1 MPYGKAFRKK
11 RLCLYGIF
19 CTDTEKTIFFAIKV
33 SIVLYFSLLS
43 PDIVELQKG
52 RDDMKAVAVKKR
64 KGWFRKEIP
73 FHLMLLPAVIITFI
87 FKYIPFVGITMA
99 FEDYTPLKRL
109 FDQKWVGLDN
119 YKYLF
124 SLPGFGSVIWNT
136 IFIAVMKLVGNLI
149 FPVLVALLLNE
160 IRARHFKKT
169 VQTVLYLPHFISWA
183 ALAGIFIDILS
194 PSGGIVNQLLSAV
207 GLKPVFFLGNS
218 AVFPYTMAV
227 TDIWKELGWGTIV
240 YLAAITG
247 IDPTYYEAARMDGAG
262 RFKQVLYVTIPSILP
277 MILLMMVL
285 SVGNVLQAGFEQ
297 VFNLYSPQ
305 VYSTGDIID
314 TYVYRI
320 GVIEA
325 KFDLATA
332 VGLFKSGIYFV
343 LIIMGYKLADKL
355 AGYKVF

>member
-1 MPYGKAFRKK
+1 MRTVKSKAKK
-11 RLCLYGIF
+11 H
-19 CTDTEKTIFFAIKV
+19 
-33 SIVLYFSLLS
+33 
-43 PDIVELQKG
+43 
-52 RDDMKAVAVKKR
+52 
-64 KGWFRKEIP
+64 WFRKELP
-73 FHLMLLPAVIITFI
+73 FHIMLLPAVVITFI
-87 FKYIPFVGITMA
+87 FKYIPFAGITMA
-99 FEDYTPLKRL
+99 FEDYTPSKGL
-109 FDQKWVGLDN
+109 FDQTWVGLDN
-119 YKYLF
+119 YRYLF

-136 IFIAVMKLVGNLI
+136 VFIAVMKMVGNLI
-149 FPVLVALLLNE
+149 FPVLIALLLNE
-160 IRARHFKKT
+160 IREKHYKKT

-194 PSGGIVNQLLSAV
+194 PSGGIVNQLIQAL
-207 GLKPVFFLGNS
+207 GFKPVFFLGDS

-247 IDPTYYEAARMDGAG
+247 IDPTYYEAARIDGAG
-262 RFKQVLYVTIPSILP
+262 KFKQVLYVTIPGILP

-332 VGLFKSGIYFV
+332 VGLFKSAISFV
-343 LIIMGYKLADKL
+343 LIMVGYKLADKL

>member
-1 MPYGKAFRKK
+1 M
-11 RLCLYGIF
+11 
-19 CTDTEKTIFFAIKV
+19 KTV
-33 SIVLYFSLLS
+33 T
-43 PDIVELQKG
+43 
-52 RDDMKAVAVKKR
+52 KKR
-64 KGWFRKEIP
+64 KKGWFKKELP
-73 FHLMLLPAVIITFI
+73 FHVMLLPAVIITII
-87 FKYIPFVGITMA
+87 FKYVPFAGISMA
-99 FEDYTPLKRL
+99 FEDYTPLRGL
-109 FDQKWVGLDN
+109 FDQKWVGFEN
-119 YKYLF
+119 FRYLF

-136 IFIAVMKLVGNLI
+136 VFIAVLKMVGNLI
-149 FPVLVALLLNE
+149 FPVVIALLLNE
-160 IRARHFKKT
+160 VRAKKYKKT

-194 PSGGIVNQLLSAV
+194 PSGGMVNNLLNSMGV
-207 GLKPVFFLGNS
+207 KEVFFLGN
-218 AVFPYTMAV
+218 ADVFPYTMV
-227 TDIWKELGWGTIV
+227 FTDVWKELGWGMIV

-262 RFKQVLYVTIPSILP
+262 RFKQILHVTIPSILP

-305 VYSTGDIID
+305 VYATGDIID

-320 GVIEA
+320 GVIDA

-332 VGLFKSGIYFV
+332 VGLFKSAISFA
-343 LIIMGYKLADKL
+343 LIMVGYKMADKL

>member
-1 MPYGKAFRKK
+1 MKKTGKS
-11 RLCLYGIF
+11 
-19 CTDTEKTIFFAIKV
+19 IK
-33 SIVLYFSLLS
+33 
-43 PDIVELQKG
+43 
-52 RDDMKAVAVKKR
+52 

-73 FHLMLLPAVIITFI
+73 FHVMLLPAVVITLI

-99 FEDYTPLKRL
+99 FEDYTPLKGL
-109 FDQKWVGLDN
+109 FEQTWVGLGN
-119 YKYLF
+119 YRYLF
-124 SLPGFGSVIWNT
+124 ALPGFASVIWNT
-136 IFIAVMKLVGNLI
+136 IFIAVMKMIGNLI
-149 FPVLVALLLNE
+149 FPVLIALLLNE
-160 IRARHFKKT
+160 AREKQFKKT

-194 PSGGIVNQLLSAV
+194 PSGGIVNQLLQII
-207 GLKPVFFLGNS
+207 GLEPVFFLGDS

-240 YLAAITG
+240 YLATITG
-247 IDPTYYEAARMDGAG
+247 IDPTYYEAARIDGAG
-262 RFKQVLYVTIPSILP
+262 KFKQVLYVTIPGILP

-332 VGLFKSGIYFV
+332 VGLFKSAISFV
-343 LIIMGYKLADKL
+343 LIMVGYKLADKL

>member
-1 MPYGKAFRKK
+1 MSTQAK
-11 RLCLYGIF
+11 
-19 CTDTEKTIFFAIKV
+19 
-33 SIVLYFSLLS
+33 
-43 PDIVELQKG
+43 
-52 RDDMKAVAVKKR
+52 VKK
-64 KGWFRKEIP
+64 KNWFQKELP
-73 FHLMLLPAVIITFI
+73 FHVMLLPAVIITII
-87 FKYIPFVGITMA
+87 FKYIPFVGISMA
-99 FEDYTPLKRL
+99 FEDYTPLKGI
-109 FDQKWVGLDN
+109 FDQTWVGMDN

-136 IFIAVMKLVGNLI
+136 IFIAVMKMIGNLI
-149 FPVLVALLLNE
+149 FPVLIALLLNE
-160 IRARHFKKT
+160 IHNKHYKKT

-194 PSGGIVNQLLSAV
+194 PSGGIVNQLLNLLGMDS
-207 GLKPVFFLGNS
+207 VFFLGDPK
-218 AVFPYTMAV
+218 VFPYTMAI
-227 TDIWKELGWGTIV
+227 TDVWKELGWGTIV

-247 IDPTYYEAARMDGAG
+247 IDPTYYEAAKIDGAN
-262 RFKQVLYVTIPSILP
+262 RFQQVFYVTIPSILS

-305 VYSTGDIID
+305 VYSTGYIID
-314 TYVYRI
+314 TYVFRI

-332 VGLFKSGIYFV
+332 VGLFKSAISFV
-343 LIIMGYKLADKL
+343 LIMIGYKAADKM

>member
-1 MPYGKAFRKK
+1 MNVKEKK
-11 RLCLYGIF
+11 
-19 CTDTEKTIFFAIKV
+19 K
-33 SIVLYFSLLS
+33 S
-43 PDIVELQKG
+43 
-52 RDDMKAVAVKKR
+52 
-64 KGWFRKEIP
+64 WFRKELP
-73 FHLMLLPAVIITFI
+73 FHLMLFPAVILTFI
-87 FKYIPFVGITMA
+87 FKYIPFIGISMA
-99 FEDYTPLKRL
+99 FESYTPLKGM
-109 FDQKWVGLDN
+109 FDQKWVGMEN
-119 YKYLF
+119 YRYLF

-136 IFIAVMKLVGNLI
+136 IFIAVMKMVGNLI
-149 FPVLVALLLNE
+149 FPVLIALLLNE
-160 IRARHFKKT
+160 VRGRHYKKT

-194 PSGGIVNQLLSAV
+194 PSGGIVNQILNSLGMDS
-207 GLKPVFFLGNS
+207 VFFLGDS
-218 AVFPYTMAV
+218 KVFPYTVAV

-247 IDPTYYEAARMDGAG
+247 IDPTYYEAAKIDGAN

-332 VGLFKSGIYFV
+332 VGLFKSAIFFV
-343 LIIMGYKLADKL
+343 LIMIGYKLADKL

>member
-1 MPYGKAFRKK
+1 MRTVKSKAKK
-11 RLCLYGIF
+11 H
-19 CTDTEKTIFFAIKV
+19 
-33 SIVLYFSLLS
+33 
-43 PDIVELQKG
+43 
-52 RDDMKAVAVKKR
+52 
-64 KGWFRKEIP
+64 WFRKELP
-73 FHLMLLPAVIITFI
+73 FHIMLLPAVVITFI
-87 FKYIPFVGITMA
+87 FKYIPFAGITMA
-99 FEDYTPLKRL
+99 FEDYTPLKGL
-109 FDQKWVGLDN
+109 FDQTWGGLDN
-119 YKYLF
+119 YRYLF

-136 IFIAVMKLVGNLI
+136 VFIAVMKMVGNLI
-149 FPVLVALLLNE
+149 FPVLIALLLNE
-160 IRARHFKKT
+160 IREKHYKKT

-194 PSGGIVNQLLSAV
+194 PSGGIVNQLIQAL
-207 GLKPVFFLGNS
+207 GFKPVFFLGDS

-247 IDPTYYEAARMDGAG
+247 IDPTYYEAARIDGAG
-262 RFKQVLYVTIPSILP
+262 KFKQVLYVTIPGILP

-332 VGLFKSGIYFV
+332 VGLFKSAISFV
-343 LIIMGYKLADKL
+343 LIMVGYKLADKL

>member
-1 MPYGKAFRKK
+1 
-11 RLCLYGIF
+11 
-19 CTDTEKTIFFAIKV
+19 
-33 SIVLYFSLLS
+33 
-43 PDIVELQKG
+43 
-52 RDDMKAVAVKKR
+52 MKNVAVTRR
-64 KGWFRKEIP
+64 KGWLKKELP
-73 FHLMLLPAVIITFI
+73 FHLMLLPAVAVTFL
-87 FKYIPFVGITMA
+87 FKYIPFAGMAMA
-99 FEDYTPLKRL
+99 FEDYTPLKGL
-109 FDQKWVGLDN
+109 FEQTWVGFDN
-119 YKYLF
+119 YRYLF

-136 IFIAVMKLVGNLI
+136 VFIAVMKMVGNLI
-149 FPVLVALLLNE
+149 FPVLIALLLNE
-160 IRARHFKKT
+160 ISDRKRGKAPLIYKKT

-194 PSGGIVNQLLSAV
+194 PSGGIVNQLLTAF
-207 GLKPVFFLGNS
+207 GMKPVFFLGDS
-218 AVFPYTMAV
+218 AVFPYTMAA

-285 SVGNVLQAGFEQ
+285 SVGNVMQAGFEQ

-332 VGLFKSGIYFV
+332 VGLFKSAISFV
-343 LIIMGYKLADKL
+343 LIMAGYKMADKL

>member
-1 MPYGKAFRKK
+1 M
-11 RLCLYGIF
+11 
-19 CTDTEKTIFFAIKV
+19 KTV
-33 SIVLYFSLLS
+33 T
-43 PDIVELQKG
+43 
-52 RDDMKAVAVKKR
+52 KKR
-64 KGWFRKEIP
+64 KKGWFKKELP
-73 FHLMLLPAVIITFI
+73 FHVMLLPAVIITII
-87 FKYIPFVGITMA
+87 FKYVPFAGISMA
-99 FEDYTPLKRL
+99 FEDYTPLRGL
-109 FDQKWVGLDN
+109 FDQKWVGFEN
-119 YKYLF
+119 FRYLF

-136 IFIAVMKLVGNLI
+136 VFIAVLKMVGNMI
-149 FPVLVALLLNE
+149 FPVVIALLLNE
-160 IRARHFKKT
+160 VRAKKYKKT

-194 PSGGIVNQLLSAV
+194 PSGGMVNNLLNSMGV
-207 GLKPVFFLGNS
+207 KEVFFLGN
-218 AVFPYTMAV
+218 ADVFPYTMV
-227 TDIWKELGWGTIV
+227 FTDVWKELGWGMIV

-262 RFKQVLYVTIPSILP
+262 RFKQILHVTIPSILP

-305 VYSTGDIID
+305 VYATGDIID

-332 VGLFKSGIYFV
+332 VGLFKSAISFCWRS
-343 LIIMGYKLADKL
+343 
-355 AGYKVF
+355 

>member
-1 MPYGKAFRKK
+1 
-11 RLCLYGIF
+11 
-19 CTDTEKTIFFAIKV
+19 
-33 SIVLYFSLLS
+33 
-43 PDIVELQKG
+43 
-52 RDDMKAVAVKKR
+52 MKAVEKEKK
-64 KGWFRKEIP
+64 KNWFRKELP
-73 FHLMLLPAVIITFI
+73 FHLMLLPAVVLTFI

-99 FEDYTPLKRL
+99 FEDYTPLKGI
-109 FDQKWVGLDN
+109 FDQKWVGMDN
-119 YKYLF
+119 YRYLF

-136 IFIAVMKLVGNLI
+136 IFIALMKMVGNLV
-149 FPVLVALLLNE
+149 FPVLIALLLNE
-160 IRARHFKKT
+160 VRGKRYKKT

-194 PSGGIVNQLLSAV
+194 PSGGIVNQILGVLGMKS
-207 GLKPVFFLGNS
+207 VFFLGDSNI
-218 AVFPYTMAV
+218 FPYTVAV

-247 IDPTYYEAARMDGAG
+247 IDPTYYEAAKIDGAG
-262 RFKQVLYVTIPSILP
+262 RFKQVLHVTVPSILP

-297 VFNLYSPQ
+297 IFNLYSPQ

-332 VGLFKSGIYFV
+332 VGLFKSAISFV
-343 LIIMGYKLADKL
+343 LIMIGYKLADKL

>member
-1 MPYGKAFRKK
+1 MKAA
-11 RLCLYGIF
+11 
-19 CTDTEKTIFFAIKV
+19 TDTERGT
-33 SIVLYFSLLS
+33 
-43 PDIVELQKG
+43 
-52 RDDMKAVAVKKR
+52 KKR
-64 KGWFRKEIP
+64 GRFRRELP
-73 FHLMLLPAVIITFI
+73 FHVMLLPAVIITI
-87 FKYIPFVGITMA
+87 LFKYVPFAGIAMA
-99 FEDYTPLKRL
+99 FEDYTPLRGL
-109 FDQKWVGLDN
+109 FEQTWVGMEN
-119 YKYLF
+119 FKYLF

-136 IFIAVMKLVGNLI
+136 VFIAVMKLAGNLI

-160 IRARHFKKT
+160 VRARRYKKT

-194 PSGGIVNQLLSAV
+194 PSGGIVNQLLGSL
-207 GLKPVFFLGNS
+207 GLKEVFFLGD
-218 AVFPYTMAV
+218 AEVFPYTMAA
-227 TDIWKELGWGTIV
+227 TDIWKELGWGMIV

-262 RFKQVLYVTIPSILP
+262 RLKQILHVTIPGILP

-320 GVIEA
+320 GVVEA

-332 VGLFKSGIYFV
+332 VGLFKSAISFV
-343 LIIMGYKLADKL
+343 LIMLGYKLADRL

>member
-1 MPYGKAFRKK
+1 M
-11 RLCLYGIF
+11 
-19 CTDTEKTIFFAIKV
+19 
-33 SIVLYFSLLS
+33 
-43 PDIVELQKG
+43 
-52 RDDMKAVAVKKR
+52 
-64 KGWFRKEIP
+64 
-73 FHLMLLPAVIITFI
+73 
-87 FKYIPFVGITMA
+87 
-99 FEDYTPLKRL
+99 
-109 FDQKWVGLDN
+109 GLDN
-119 YKYLF
+119 YRYLF

-136 IFIAVMKLVGNLI
+136 VFIAVMKMVGNLI
-149 FPVLVALLLNE
+149 FPVLIALLLNE
-160 IRARHFKKT
+160 IREKHYKKT

-194 PSGGIVNQLLSAV
+194 PSGGIVNQLIQAL
-207 GLKPVFFLGNS
+207 GFKPVFFLGDS

-247 IDPTYYEAARMDGAG
+247 IDPTYYEAARIDGAG
-262 RFKQVLYVTIPSILP
+262 KFKQVLYVTIPGILP

-332 VGLFKSGIYFV
+332 VGLFKSAISFV
-343 LIIMGYKLADKL
+343 LIMVGYKLADKL

>member
-1 MPYGKAFRKK
+1 M
-11 RLCLYGIF
+11 
-19 CTDTEKTIFFAIKV
+19 KTV
-33 SIVLYFSLLS
+33 T
-43 PDIVELQKG
+43 
-52 RDDMKAVAVKKR
+52 KKR
-64 KGWFRKEIP
+64 KKGWFKKELP
-73 FHLMLLPAVIITFI
+73 LHVMLLPAVIITII
-87 FKYIPFVGITMA
+87 FKYVPFAGISMA
-99 FEDYTPLKRL
+99 FEDYTPLRGL
-109 FDQKWVGLDN
+109 FDQKWVGFEN
-119 YKYLF
+119 FRYLF

-136 IFIAVMKLVGNLI
+136 VFIAVLKMVGNLI
-149 FPVLVALLLNE
+149 FPVVIALLLNE
-160 IRARHFKKT
+160 VRAKKYKKT

-194 PSGGIVNQLLSAV
+194 PSGGMVNNLLNSMGV
-207 GLKPVFFLGNS
+207 KEVFFLGN
-218 AVFPYTMAV
+218 ADVFPYTMV
-227 TDIWKELGWGTIV
+227 FTDVWKELGWGMIV

-262 RFKQVLYVTIPSILP
+262 RFKQILHVTIPSILP

-305 VYSTGDIID
+305 VYATGDIID

-332 VGLFKSGIYFV
+332 VGLFKSAISFA
-343 LIIMGYKLADKL
+343 LIMVGYKMADKL

>member
-1 MPYGKAFRKK
+1 M
-11 RLCLYGIF
+11 
-19 CTDTEKTIFFAIKV
+19 
-33 SIVLYFSLLS
+33 
-43 PDIVELQKG
+43 
-52 RDDMKAVAVKKR
+52 
-64 KGWFRKEIP
+64 
-73 FHLMLLPAVIITFI
+73 
-87 FKYIPFVGITMA
+87 
-99 FEDYTPLKRL
+99 
-109 FDQKWVGLDN
+109 
-119 YKYLF
+119 
-124 SLPGFGSVIWNT
+124 
-136 IFIAVMKLVGNLI
+136 
-149 FPVLVALLLNE
+149 
-160 IRARHFKKT
+160 
-169 VQTVLYLPHFISWA
+169 
-183 ALAGIFIDILS
+183 
-194 PSGGIVNQLLSAV
+194 
-207 GLKPVFFLGNS
+207 FFLGDS
-218 AVFPYTMAV
+218 KVFPYTVAV

-247 IDPTYYEAARMDGAG
+247 IDPTYYEAAKIDGAN

-332 VGLFKSGIYFV
+332 VGLFKSAISFV
-343 LIIMGYKLADKL
+343 LIMIGYKLADKL

>member
-1 MPYGKAFRKK
+1 MSTQAK
-11 RLCLYGIF
+11 
-19 CTDTEKTIFFAIKV
+19 
-33 SIVLYFSLLS
+33 
-43 PDIVELQKG
+43 
-52 RDDMKAVAVKKR
+52 VKKNN
-64 KGWFRKEIP
+64 WFQKELP
-73 FHLMLLPAVIITFI
+73 FHVMLLPAVIITII
-87 FKYIPFVGITMA
+87 FKYIPFVGISMA
-99 FEDYTPLKRL
+99 FEDYTPLKGI
-109 FDQKWVGLDN
+109 FDQTWVGMDN

-136 IFIAVMKLVGNLI
+136 IFIAVMKMIGNLI
-149 FPVLVALLLNE
+149 FPVLIALLLNE
-160 IRARHFKKT
+160 IHNKHYKKT

-194 PSGGIVNQLLSAV
+194 PSGGIVNQLLNLLGMDS
-207 GLKPVFFLGNS
+207 VFFLGDPK
-218 AVFPYTMAV
+218 VFPYTMAI
-227 TDIWKELGWGTIV
+227 TDVWKELGWGTIV

-247 IDPTYYEAARMDGAG
+247 IDPTYYEAAKIDGAN
-262 RFKQVLYVTIPSILP
+262 RFQQVFYVTIPSILS

-314 TYVYRI
+314 TYVFRI

-332 VGLFKSGIYFV
+332 VGLFKSAISFV
-343 LIIMGYKLADKL
+343 LIMIGYKAADKM

>member
-1 MPYGKAFRKK
+1 MRTVNGQIKK
-11 RLCLYGIF
+11 H
-19 CTDTEKTIFFAIKV
+19 
-33 SIVLYFSLLS
+33 
-43 PDIVELQKG
+43 
-52 RDDMKAVAVKKR
+52 
-64 KGWFRKEIP
+64 WFRKELP
-73 FHLMLLPAVIITFI
+73 FHIMLFPAVIITFI

-99 FEDYTPLKRL
+99 FEDYTPLKGL
-109 FDQKWVGLDN
+109 FDQTWVGLDN
-119 YKYLF
+119 YVYLF

-136 IFIAVMKLVGNLI
+136 IFIALMKMVGNLI
-149 FPVLVALLLNE
+149 FPVMVALLLNE
-160 IRARHFKKT
+160 IRERHYKKT
-169 VQTVLYLPHFISWA
+169 VQTILYLPHFISWA

-194 PSGGIVNQLLSAV
+194 PSGGIVNELLQAL
-207 GLKPVFFLGNS
+207 GLQPIFFLGDS
-218 AVFPYTMAV
+218 TVFPYTMAV

-247 IDPTYYEAARMDGAG
+247 IDPTYYEAAKIDGAG
-262 RFKQVLYVTIPSILP
+262 KFKQVWYVTIPSILP

-325 KFDLATA
+325 QFDLATA
-332 VGLFKSGIYFV
+332 VGLFKSAISFV
-343 LIIMGYKLADKL
+343 LIIVGYKLADKL

>member
-1 MPYGKAFRKK
+1 MSTQAK
-11 RLCLYGIF
+11 
-19 CTDTEKTIFFAIKV
+19 
-33 SIVLYFSLLS
+33 
-43 PDIVELQKG
+43 
-52 RDDMKAVAVKKR
+52 VKK
-64 KGWFRKEIP
+64 KNWFQKELP
-73 FHLMLLPAVIITFI
+73 FHVMLLPAVIITII
-87 FKYIPFVGITMA
+87 FKYIPFVGISMA
-99 FEDYTPLKRL
+99 FEDYTPLKGI
-109 FDQKWVGLDN
+109 FDQTWVGMDN

-124 SLPGFGSVIWNT
+124 SLLGFGSMIWNT
-136 IFIAVMKLVGNLI
+136 IFIAVMKMIGNLI
-149 FPVLVALLLNE
+149 FPVLIALLLNE
-160 IRARHFKKT
+160 IHNKHYKKT

-194 PSGGIVNQLLSAV
+194 PSGGIVNQLLNLLGMDS
-207 GLKPVFFLGNS
+207 VFFLGDPK
-218 AVFPYTMAV
+218 VFPYTMAI
-227 TDIWKELGWGTIV
+227 TDVWKELGWGTIV

-247 IDPTYYEAARMDGAG
+247 IDPTYYEAAKIDGAN
-262 RFKQVLYVTIPSILP
+262 RFQQVFYVTIPSILS

-314 TYVYRI
+314 TYVFRI

-332 VGLFKSGIYFV
+332 VGLFKSAISFV
-343 LIIMGYKLADKL
+343 LIMIGYKAADKM

>member
-1 MPYGKAFRKK
+1 M
-11 RLCLYGIF
+11 
-19 CTDTEKTIFFAIKV
+19 KTV
-33 SIVLYFSLLS
+33 T
-43 PDIVELQKG
+43 
-52 RDDMKAVAVKKR
+52 KKR
-64 KGWFRKEIP
+64 KKGWFKKELP
-73 FHLMLLPAVIITFI
+73 FHVMLLPAVIITII
-87 FKYIPFVGITMA
+87 FKYVPFAGISMA
-99 FEDYTPLKRL
+99 FEDYTPLRGL
-109 FDQKWVGLDN
+109 FDQKWVGFEN
-119 YKYLF
+119 FRYLF

-136 IFIAVMKLVGNLI
+136 VFIAVLKMVGNLI
-149 FPVLVALLLNE
+149 FPVVIALLLNE
-160 IRARHFKKT
+160 VMAKKYKKT

-194 PSGGIVNQLLSAV
+194 PSGGMVNNLLNSMGV
-207 GLKPVFFLGNS
+207 KEVFFLGN
-218 AVFPYTMAV
+218 ADVFPYTMV
-227 TDIWKELGWGTIV
+227 FTDVWKELGWGMIV

-262 RFKQVLYVTIPSILP
+262 RFKQILHVTIPSILP

-305 VYSTGDIID
+305 VYATGDIID

-332 VGLFKSGIYFV
+332 VGLFKSAISFA
-343 LIIMGYKLADKL
+343 LIMVGYKMADKL

>member
-1 MPYGKAFRKK
+1 M
-11 RLCLYGIF
+11 
-19 CTDTEKTIFFAIKV
+19 KTV
-33 SIVLYFSLLS
+33 T
-43 PDIVELQKG
+43 
-52 RDDMKAVAVKKR
+52 KKR
-64 KGWFRKEIP
+64 KKGWFKKELP
-73 FHLMLLPAVIITFI
+73 FHVMLLPAVIITII
-87 FKYIPFVGITMA
+87 FKYVPFAGISMA
-99 FEDYTPLKRL
+99 FEDYTPLRGL
-109 FDQKWVGLDN
+109 FDQKWVGFEN
-119 YKYLF
+119 FRYLF

-136 IFIAVMKLVGNLI
+136 VFIAVLKMVGNLI
-149 FPVLVALLLNE
+149 FPVVIALPLNE
-160 IRARHFKKT
+160 VRAKKYKKT

-194 PSGGIVNQLLSAV
+194 PSGGMVNNLLNSMGV
-207 GLKPVFFLGNS
+207 KEVFFLGN
-218 AVFPYTMAV
+218 ADVFPYTMV
-227 TDIWKELGWGTIV
+227 FTDVWKELGWGMIV

-262 RFKQVLYVTIPSILP
+262 RFKQILHVTIPSILP

-305 VYSTGDIID
+305 VYATGDIID

-332 VGLFKSGIYFV
+332 VGLFKSAISFA
-343 LIIMGYKLADKL
+343 LIMVGYKMADKL

>member
-1 MPYGKAFRKK
+1 M
-11 RLCLYGIF
+11 
-19 CTDTEKTIFFAIKV
+19 KTV
-33 SIVLYFSLLS
+33 T
-43 PDIVELQKG
+43 
-52 RDDMKAVAVKKR
+52 KKR
-64 KGWFRKEIP
+64 KKGWFKKELP
-73 FHLMLLPAVIITFI
+73 FHVMLLPAVIITII
-87 FKYIPFVGITMA
+87 FKYVPFAGISMA
-99 FEDYTPLKRL
+99 FEDYTPLRGL
-109 FDQKWVGLDN
+109 FDQKWVGFEN
-119 YKYLF
+119 FRYLF

-136 IFIAVMKLVGNLI
+136 VFIAVLKMVGNLI
-149 FPVLVALLLNE
+149 FPVVIALLLNE
-160 IRARHFKKT
+160 VRAKKYKKT

-194 PSGGIVNQLLSAV
+194 PSGGMVNNLLNSMGV
-207 GLKPVFFLGNS
+207 KEVFFLGN
-218 AVFPYTMAV
+218 ADVFPYTMV
-227 TDIWKELGWGTIV
+227 FTDVWKELGWGMIV

-262 RFKQVLYVTIPSILP
+262 RFKQILHVTIPSILP

-285 SVGNVLQAGFEQ
+285 SIGNVLQAGFEQ

-305 VYSTGDIID
+305 VYATGDIID

-332 VGLFKSGIYFV
+332 VGLFKSAISFA
-343 LIIMGYKLADKL
+343 LIMVGYKMADKL

>member
-1 MPYGKAFRKK
+1 
-11 RLCLYGIF
+11 
-19 CTDTEKTIFFAIKV
+19 
-33 SIVLYFSLLS
+33 
-43 PDIVELQKG
+43 
-52 RDDMKAVAVKKR
+52 MKAVANVKKR
-64 KGWFRKEIP
+64 GWFKKELP
-73 FHLMLLPAVIITFI
+73 FHLMLLPAVLITFI
-87 FKYIPFVGITMA
+87 FKYIPFVGISMA
-99 FEDYTPLKRL
+99 FEDYTPLKGM
-109 FDQKWVGLDN
+109 FDQKWVGMDN

-136 IFIAVMKLVGNLI
+136 IFIAVVKMIGNLI
-149 FPVLVALLLNE
+149 FPVLIALLLNE
-160 IRARHFKKT
+160 VHAKHYKKT

-194 PSGGIVNQLLSAV
+194 PSGGIVNQLLNMLGMKS
-207 GLKPVFFLGNS
+207 VFFLGDS
-218 AVFPYTMAV
+218 KVFPYTMAV

-247 IDPTYYEAARMDGAG
+247 IDPTYYEAAKIDGAS
-262 RFKQVLYVTIPSILP
+262 RLKQVLYVTVPSILP

-332 VGLFKSGIYFV
+332 VGLFKSAISFV
-343 LIIMGYKLADKL
+343 LIMVGYKLADKL

>member
-1 MPYGKAFRKK
+1 
-11 RLCLYGIF
+11 
-19 CTDTEKTIFFAIKV
+19 
-33 SIVLYFSLLS
+33 
-43 PDIVELQKG
+43 
-52 RDDMKAVAVKKR
+52 MKAVAKVKKTN
-64 KGWFRKEIP
+64 WFKKELP
-73 FHLMLLPAVIITFI
+73 FHVMLFPAVLITFI

-99 FEDYTPLKRL
+99 FEDYTPLKGM

-136 IFIAVMKLVGNLI
+136 IFIAVMKMIGNLI
-149 FPVLVALLLNE
+149 FPVLIALLLNE
-160 IRARHFKKT
+160 VHAKRYKKT

-194 PSGGIVNQLLSAV
+194 PSGGIVNQLLNMLGMKS
-207 GLKPVFFLGNS
+207 VFFLGDS
-218 AVFPYTMAV
+218 RVFPYTMAV

-247 IDPTYYEAARMDGAG
+247 IDPTYYEAAKIDGAT
-262 RFKQVLYVTIPSILP
+262 RFKQVLHVTIPSILP

-332 VGLFKSGIYFV
+332 VGLFKSAISFV
-343 LIIMGYKLADKL
+343 LIMIGYKLADKL